1 LSVKRLFVL
10 VVLAFV
16 VLLAINRQRVF
27 LRDPL
32 GKVQRNGVVVD
43 GARVYINYS
52 NDILVEETGEQRTYM
67 VQNWN
72 KLPGVP
78 KELNCL
84 RGMMCWTNADHAQ
97 MVPLGGA
104 SYSPNTTMTDKL
116 VTFNDGYGSGISVT
130 LR

>member
-1 LSVKRLFVL
+1 VRKLLVL
-10 VVLAFV
+10 IVVALV

-32 GKVQRNGVVVD
+32 AKMKRNGVLVD

-52 NDILVEETGEQRTYM
+52 NDVLIEEPGEQRTYI

-72 KLPGVP
+72 KIPGVP
-78 KELNCL
+78 TQMTCL
-84 RGMMCWTNADHAQ
+84 QGMVCWTDADRAR
-97 MVPLGGA
+97 MVPLGSA
-104 SYSPNTTMTDKL
+104 SYVPDTMMSDRE
-116 VTFNDGYGSGISVT
+116 VSFNDGYGIGINVT

>member
-1 LSVKRLFVL
+1 VRRLLVL
-10 VVLAFV
+10 IVVVLV

-32 GKVQRNGVVVD
+32 AKVKKNGVLVD

-52 NDILVEETGEQRTYM
+52 NDVLIEEPGEQRTYI

-72 KLPGVP
+72 KIPGVP
-78 KELNCL
+78 KEMTCL
-84 RGMMCWTNADHAQ
+84 QGMVCWTDADHAQ

-104 SYSPNTTMTDKL
+104 SYLPDTMMSDRE
-116 VTFNDGYGSGISVT
+116 VSFNDGYGVGINVT